1 MGNNKA
7 ELELEKINTNS
18 MKKLKIQ
25 LYKEHRQLN
34 RQRLLKNQRIITGGI
49 LTAAVIILAAAAPFL
64 FPQGPYVMEVADR
77 LKPPSAGHLLGTDS
91 VGRDLLCRLVY
102 GARVSVGVG
111 AAVAVITMAAGMI
124 MGLYAGY
131 YKAVD
136 QIVMRI
142 CDSLKSIPSILL
154 AIALLA
160 IMGSGTGNVI
170 ISVSIVYAPDVARI
184 ARAAVLSAREQTYI
198 EALEAVGAGANR
210 ILWLN
215 IAPNILSSVI
225 IQVSFI
231 FATAIVT
238 EASLSFLGV
247 GVPVPEPSWGNI
259 VYEGKTVMFQAWWLV
274 AYPSLFIAATVL
286 GLNLLGDGL
295 RDFLDPQNS

>member
-1 MGNNKA
+1 MH
-7 ELELEKINTNS
+7 E
-18 MKKLKIQ
+18 LKIK
-25 LYKEHRQLN
+25 LYEEHKKIRF
-34 RQRLLKNQRIITGGI
+34 RRLLKNQRMIVGGI
-49 LTAAVIILAAAAPFL
+49 LTLIIVALAIAAPFL
-64 FPQGPYVMEVADR
+64 FPEGPHVMEVSER
-77 LKPPSAGHLLGTDS
+77 LKGPSETHVLGTDL
-91 VGRDLLCRLVY
+91 VGRDLLCRLLY
-102 GARVSVGVG
+102 GARVSIGVG
-111 AAVAVITMAAGMI
+111 AAVAVITMAAGLI

-131 YKAVD
+131 YKTAD
-136 QIVMRI
+136 NIVMRV
-142 CDSLKSIPSILL
+142 CDSLKAIPSILL

-160 IMGSGTGNVI
+160 IMGSGIENVI
-170 ISVSIVYAPDVARI
+170 ISVSIVYTPDVARI
-184 ARAAVLSAREQTYI
+184 ARTAVLSAKEQTYI
-198 EALEAVGAGANR
+198 EALEAAGAGTNR

-215 IAPNILSSVI
+215 IAPNIISSVI

-274 AYPSLFIAATVL
+274 VYPSLFIAATVL

-295 RDFLDPQNS
+295 RDFLDPQNT

>member
-18 MKKLKIQ
+18 MKELKIQ
-25 LYKEHRQLN
+25 LYREHRQLN

-64 FPQGPYVMEVADR
+64 FPQGPHVMEVADR

-136 QIVMRI
+136 QMVMRI
-142 CDSLKSIPSILL
+142 CDSLKAIPSILL

-198 EALEAVGAGANR
+198 EALEAAGAGANR

>member
-64 FPQGPYVMEVADR
+64 FPQGPHVMEVADR

-142 CDSLKSIPSILL
+142 CDSLKAIPSILL

-198 EALEAVGAGANR
+198 EALEAAGAGANR

>member
-1 MGNNKA
+1 MKKIEQERRKADMNGMKQQKA
-7 ELELEKINTNS
+7 ELFR
-18 MKKLKIQ
+18 
-25 LYKEHRQLN
+25 EHRTL
-34 RQRLLKNQRIITGGI
+34 RRRRLVRNQRILIGGI
-49 LTAAVIILAAAAPFL
+49 LTAAIIFMAVFAPFL
-64 FPQGPYVMEVADR
+64 FPEGPHVMEVADR
-77 LKPPSAGHLLGTDS
+77 LQGPSEFHRLGTDS

-102 GARVSVGVG
+102 GARVSLGVG
-111 AAVAVITMAAGMI
+111 AAVAVITMAAGMV

-131 YKAVD
+131 YKAID
-136 QIVMRI
+136 HIVMRI
-142 CDSLKSIPSILL
+142 CDSLKAIPSILL

-160 IMGSGTGNVI
+160 IMGSGVGNVI

-184 ARAAVLSAREQTYI
+184 ARAAVLTAKEQTYV
-198 EALEAVGAGANR
+198 EALEASGAGANR

-247 GVPVPEPSWGNI
+247 GVPIPEPSWGNI

-274 AYPSLFIAATVL
+274 VYPSLFIAATVL

>member
-1 MGNNKA
+1 MGRRNNIEERRRADQGDLREIKTA
-7 ELELEKINTNS
+7 
-18 MKKLKIQ
+18 
-25 LYKEHRQLN
+25 LYLEHRKLRN
-34 RQRLLKNQRIITGGI
+34 HRLLKNQRIMIGGVLVTCI
-49 LTAAVIILAAAAPFL
+49 VVLTLLTPFI
-64 FPQGPYVMEVADR
+64 FPEGPHVMEVTER
-77 LKPPSAGHLLGTDS
+77 LMAPSANHILGTDS
-91 VGRDLLCRLVY
+91 VGRDLLCRILY
-102 GARVSVGVG
+102 GSRVSVGVG
-111 AAVAVITMAAGMI
+111 AAVAAITMIAGMV

-136 QIVMRI
+136 NIVMRL
-142 CDSLKSIPSILL
+142 CDSLKAIPSILL

-160 IMGSGTGNVI
+160 IMGSGIGNVI
-170 ISVSIVYAPDVARI
+170 ISVSIVYTPDVARI
-184 ARAAVLSAREQTYI
+184 ARAAVLAAKEQTYI
-198 EALEAVGAGANR
+198 EALEASGASANR

-259 VYEGKTVMFQAWWLV
+259 VYEGKAVMFQAWWLV
-274 AYPSLFIAATVL
+274 VYPSIFIAATVL

-295 RDFLDPQNS
+295 RDFLDPQNN

>member
-1 MGNNKA
+1 MKMGY
-7 ELELEKINTNS
+7 L
-18 MKKLKIQ
+18 
-25 LYKEHRQLN
+25 RV
-34 RQRLLKNQRIITGGI
+34 QRVLKNRRIIIGSI
-49 LTAAVIILAAAAPFL
+49 LVFLIILFTLLTPFI
-64 FPQGPYVMEVADR
+64 FPEGPHVMEVTER
-77 LKPPSAGHLLGTDS
+77 LKAPSKAHFLGTDS
-91 VGRDLLCRLVY
+91 VGRDLLCRLLY
-102 GARVSVGVG
+102 GSRVSVGVG
-111 AAVAVITMAAGMI
+111 AAVAAITMVFGMI
-124 MGLYAGY
+124 IGLYAGY
-131 YKAVD
+131 YKTVD
-136 QIVMRI
+136 NIVMRI

-160 IMGSGTGNVI
+160 IMGSGIGNVI
-170 ISVSIVYAPDVARI
+170 ISVSIVYTPDVARI
-184 ARAAVLSAREQTYI
+184 ARAAVLTAREQTYI
-198 EALEAVGAGANR
+198 EALEALGAGANR

-259 VYEGKTVMFQAWWLV
+259 VYEGKAVMFQAWWLV
-274 AYPSLFIAATVL
+274 VYPSIFIAATVF

-295 RDFLDPQNS
+295 RDLFDPQNS

>member
-18 MKKLKIQ
+18 MKELKIQ

-64 FPQGPYVMEVADR
+64 FPQGPHVMEVADR

-142 CDSLKSIPSILL
+142 CDSLKAIPSILL

-198 EALEAVGAGANR
+198 EALEAAGAGANR

>member
-1 MGNNKA
+1 M
-7 ELELEKINTNS
+7 
-18 MKKLKIQ
+18 
-25 LYKEHRQLN
+25 
-34 RQRLLKNQRIITGGI
+34 
-49 LTAAVIILAAAAPFL
+49 
-64 FPQGPYVMEVADR
+64 
-77 LKPPSAGHLLGTDS
+77 
-91 VGRDLLCRLVY
+91 GRDLLCRLLY
-102 GARVSVGVG
+102 GSRVSVGVG
-111 AAVAVITMAAGMI
+111 AAVAAITMVFGMI
-124 MGLYAGY
+124 IGLYAGY
-131 YKAVD
+131 YKTVD
-136 QIVMRI
+136 NIVMRI

-160 IMGSGTGNVI
+160 IMGSGIGNVI
-170 ISVSIVYAPDVARI
+170 ISVSIVYTPDVARI
-184 ARAAVLSAREQTYI
+184 ARAAVLTAREQTYI
-198 EALEAVGAGANR
+198 EALEALGAGANR

-259 VYEGKTVMFQAWWLV
+259 VYEGKAVMFQAWWLV
-274 AYPSLFIAATVL
+274 VYPSIFIAATVF

-295 RDFLDPQNS
+295 RDLFDPQNS

>member
-64 FPQGPYVMEVADR
+64 FPQGPHVMEVADR

-142 CDSLKSIPSILL
+142 CDSLKAIPSILL

-198 EALEAVGAGANR
+198 EALETAGAGANR

>member
-1 MGNNKA
+1 M
-7 ELELEKINTNS
+7 
-18 MKKLKIQ
+18 
-25 LYKEHRQLN
+25 
-34 RQRLLKNQRIITGGI
+34 
-49 LTAAVIILAAAAPFL
+49 
-64 FPQGPYVMEVADR
+64 
-77 LKPPSAGHLLGTDS
+77 GTDS

-142 CDSLKSIPSILL
+142 CDSLKAIPSILL

-198 EALEAVGAGANR
+198 EALEAAGAGANR

>member
-1 MGNNKA
+1 MKMGY
-7 ELELEKINTNS
+7 L
-18 MKKLKIQ
+18 
-25 LYKEHRQLN
+25 RV
-34 RQRLLKNQRIITGGI
+34 QRVLKNRRIIIGSI
-49 LTAAVIILAAAAPFL
+49 LVFLIILFTLLTPFI
-64 FPQGPYVMEVADR
+64 FPGGPHVMEVTER
-77 LKPPSAGHLLGTDS
+77 LKAPSKAHFLGTDS
-91 VGRDLLCRLVY
+91 VGRDLLCRLLY
-102 GARVSVGVG
+102 GSRVSVGVG
-111 AAVAVITMAAGMI
+111 AAVAAITMVFGMI
-124 MGLYAGY
+124 IGLYAGY
-131 YKAVD
+131 YKTVD
-136 QIVMRI
+136 NIVMRI

-160 IMGSGTGNVI
+160 IMGSGIGNVI
-170 ISVSIVYAPDVARI
+170 ISVSIVYTPDVARI
-184 ARAAVLSAREQTYI
+184 ARAAVLTAREQTYI
-198 EALEAVGAGANR
+198 EALEALGAGANR

-259 VYEGKTVMFQAWWLV
+259 VYEGKAVMFQAWWLV
-274 AYPSLFIAATVL
+274 VYPSIFIAATVF

-295 RDFLDPQNS
+295 RDLFDPQNS

>member
-18 MKKLKIQ
+18 MKELKIQ

-64 FPQGPYVMEVADR
+64 FPQGPHVMEVADR

-142 CDSLKSIPSILL
+142 CDSLKAIPSILL

-198 EALEAVGAGANR
+198 EALEAAGAGANR

-274 AYPSLFIAATVL
+274 AYPSLLIAATVL